1 MDRKRLFPSGPRQP
15 IGQIQAL
22 LLAGFL
28 CLGFG
33 IWERYH
39 QEHPPGLR
47 VRMLDVGQGL
57 SMLLEGTAGQ
67 RILVDGGGSPLSSF
81 NVGEYVLIPLLTDN
95 RPPRLEAVIN
105 THPDADHLRGLLP
118 VLRRLDV
125 DAVWLTRPPRE
136 AVEKLLLDQAL
147 AEAGL
152 APARLSAGQRLD
164 LDSRHYLEILYPSA
178 VARGGRN
185 QLSLAARVVY
195 APEERGL
202 FLFTGDLTK
211 GGTRRIMKE
220 AKAASGTGLRC
231 DVVQAPHHGS
241 QNSLVKSFYETT
253 APKAV
258 VVGAGHN
265 NQWGFPSQEL
275 RKTLQDLHIPLLN
288 TAEHGQIILRWD
300 TNGRF
305 LAPERSRQT
314 IRPDN

>member
-1 MDRKRLFPSGPRQP
+1 MLPSGPREVTSH
-15 IGQIQAL
+15 IQVL

-47 VRMLDVGQGL
+47 VRVLDVGQGL
-57 SMLLEGTAGQ
+57 SMLLEGTEGQ
-67 RILVDGGGSPLSSF
+67 RILVDGGGSALSASS
-81 NVGEYVLIPLLTDN
+81 VGDYVLIPLLTAN
-95 RPPRLEAVIN
+95 RPPHLEAVIN

-136 AVEKLLLDQAL
+136 TVEKLLLDQAL

-152 APARLSAGQRLD
+152 APGRLSAGQRLD
-164 LDSRHYLEILYPSA
+164 LDNQHYLEILYPSA

-195 APEERGL
+195 APDERGL

-220 AKAASGTGLRC
+220 AKSGNGSGLRC
-231 DVVQAPHHGS
+231 DAVQAPHHGS
-241 QNSLVKSFYETT
+241 KNSLVKGFYEMA

-275 RKTLQDLHIPLLN
+275 RKTLLALHIPLLN
-288 TAEHGQIILRWD
+288 TAEDGQIILRWD
-300 TNGRF
+300 ENGR
-305 LAPERSRQT
+305 LLTPERARADSRAG
-314 IRPDN
+314 RLK